1 MSKTS
6 VTQAEIKNG
15 GDTKLVVSA
24 GTWRKKGYVDIRN
37 YWRSP
42 DGEWHP
48 TKRGVRINQSEAIHI
63 SAAINTF
70 VAEARSAEVRSPT
83 PDGSKPAVSRN
94 GHKRSPAETFIRNR
108 VASPSNTSIRPR
120 YLIPGKDHRKTAGKA
135 TFGRKGG
142 VITCKSTAYWGEPI
156 HAPLTTEEWAVCSA
170 ITQAVQNVGRLI
182 NKGDSQSEQIIRP
195 SVLVPP
201 GVYRPNTLKLA
212 A

>member
-6 VTQAEIKNG
+6 VTQSPEIKNS

-48 TKRGVRINQSEAIHI
+48 TKRGVRVGEDDARNIVSAISNVLGI
-63 SAAINTF
+63 
-70 VAEARSAEVRSPT
+70 
-83 PDGSKPAVSRN
+83 PASRN
-94 GHKRSPAETFIRNR
+94 GRKPAAERPYKPR
-108 VASPSNTSIRPR
+108 VRHEPDTTIRPR
-120 YLIPGKDHRKTAGKA
+120 YLIPGKDHRTTPGKA

-142 VITCKSTAYWGEPI
+142 IVTCKSTAYWGEPI
-156 HAPLTTEEWAVCSA
+156 HVPLTAEEWAVCSA
-170 ITQAVQNVGRLI
+170 ITQTAQQTGTI
-182 NKGDSQSEQIIRP
+182 ISKGDPQSEQLIRP

-201 GVYRPNTLKLA
+201 RVYRPNSLIRQA